1 MSRVDRSRLPA
12 PGPDRP
18 FHFPRFVRRQLPNGL
33 ELRAVTHRS
42 VPVASVALL
51 VRGGSSVD
59 PPDGHGLVSITAG
72 MIDEGSRG
80 QSALDIADR
89 LARIGGELDVDVGMD
104 AVLLG
109 LTTLDRF
116 LDTGLEL
123 LHEMV
128 TEPTLANDDFNRIR
142 NLRLER
148 LRQMKD
154 HAGAMAERAFARV
167 VYREHPY
174 GHLSLGSEAALNA
187 MTVDASRE
195 LHAALFTPEGSTLIV
210 VGDRTEEE
218 LLDRA
223 ESAFANWRPS
233 TGSGR
238 PELVEGRPVSRA
250 LPIDRDAALLPPPD
264 EPEVRLAIVS
274 RPGAAQSELR
284 IGHACAPRST
294 PDYHVLL
301 ILNTILGGDFV
312 SRLNLNLRE
321 QKGFTYGVRTG
332 FNLRRGIGPFVMQT
346 SVGTDVTGPAL
357 SEAWKEIRDIAT
369 VRPATDQE
377 VAQAFASVS
386 KGYPRSFETAGQVA
400 RSVAQLALHGLPDSY
415 FEQFVPKLARVTAN
429 DVTRAAQRYLDPSKM
444 TTVIVGDLDKIA
456 ASLPGLG
463 LGPHRVLTVD

>member
-1 MSRVDRSRLPA
+1 VSRVDRSRLPV
-12 PGPDRP
+12 PGADRP
-18 FHFPRFVRRQLPNGL
+18 FHFPRSVRRQLANGL

-42 VPVASVALL
+42 VPVASMALL

-59 PPDGHGLVSITAG
+59 PPDFHGLVSMTAG
-72 MIDEGSRG
+72 LIDEGSRG
-80 QSALDIADR
+80 QSALEIADR

-104 AVLLG
+104 AVLVG

-116 LDTGLEL
+116 LDAGLAL
-123 LHEMV
+123 VHEMV

-167 VYREHPY
+167 VYRDHPY
-174 GHLSLGSEAALNA
+174 GHLSLGSEPALNA
-187 MTVDASRE
+187 MTVDDTRA
-195 LHAALFTPEGSTLIV
+195 LHAALYTPAGTTLIV
-210 VGDRTEEE
+210 VGDRPEEE

-223 ESAFANWRPS
+223 EGAFGGWRPA
-233 TGSGR
+233 GG
-238 PELVEGRPVSRA
+238 GM
-250 LPIDRDAALLPPPD
+250 PIDRDASLLPPPE
-264 EPEVRLAIVS
+264 EPEVRLGIVA
-274 RPGAAQSELR
+274 RPGAAQSEFR

-312 SRLNLNLRE
+312 SRLNSNLRE
-321 QKGFTYGVRTG
+321 QNGFTYGVRTG

-346 SVGTDVTGPAL
+346 SVGTDVTAPAL
-357 SEAWKEIRDIAT
+357 REAWKEIRDIAAA
-369 VRPATDQE
+369 RPATDRE

-415 FEQFVPKLARVTAN
+415 FEEFVPKLSQVTTA
-429 DVTRAAQRYLDPSKM
+429 DVTRAAQRYLDPEKM
-444 TTVIVGDLDKIA
+444 TTVIVGDLDKMA
-456 ASLPGLG
+456 ASPTSLG
-463 LGPHRVLTVD
+463 LGPHRVLTVE

>member
-1 MSRVDRSRLPA
+1 VNRVDRSRLPV
-12 PGPDRP
+12 PGADRP
-18 FHFPRFVRRQLPNGL
+18 FRFPRIVRRQLANGL

-42 VPVASVALL
+42 VPIASIALL

-59 PPDGHGLVSITAG
+59 PPDAHGLVSITAG

-80 QSALDIADR
+80 RSALEIADAI
-89 LARIGGELDVDVGMD
+89 ARMGGELDVDVGMD
-104 AVLLG
+104 AVLVG

-116 LDTGLEL
+116 LDAGLAL
-123 LHEMV
+123 VHEMV

-167 VYREHPY
+167 VYGDHPY
-174 GHLSLGSEAALNA
+174 GHLSLGSEQALNA
-187 MTVDASRE
+187 MTVDAARA
-195 LHAALFTPEGSTLIV
+195 LHAAVFTPDGATLIV
-210 VGDRTEEE
+210 VGDRPEEE

-223 ESAFANWRPS
+223 EAAFSTWRAAAA
-233 TGSGR
+233 TR
-238 PELVEGRPVSRA
+238 
-250 LPIDRDAALLPPPD
+250 PIDRDAALRPPPA
-264 EPEVRLAIVS
+264 EPDVRLAIVS
-274 RPGAAQSELR
+274 RPAAAQSELR

-312 SRLNLNLRE
+312 SRLNSNLRE
-321 QKGFTYGVRTG
+321 HKGFTYGVRTG
-332 FNLRRGIGPFVMQT
+332 FNLRRGVGPFVMQT
-346 SVGTDVTGPAL
+346 SVGTDVTAPAL
-357 SEAWKEIRDIAT
+357 SEAWQEIRDIADA
-369 VRPATDQE
+369 RPATDQE

-415 FEQFVPKLARVTAN
+415 FEEFVPKLSQVTAH
-429 DVTRAAQRYLDPSKM
+429 DVTRAAGRYLDPAKM

-456 ASLPGLG
+456 ASLHGLG
-463 LGPHRVLTVD
+463 LGPHRVLAADGAEGAE

>member
-1 MSRVDRSRLPA
+1 MSLVDRTRLPV
-12 PGPDRP
+12 PGADRP
-18 FHFPRFVRRQLPNGL
+18 FHFPRIVTRQLANGL
-33 ELRAVTHRS
+33 ELRAVSHRS
-42 VPVASVALL
+42 VPVASLVLL

-59 PPDGHGLVSITAG
+59 PPAAHGLVSITAG
-72 MIDEGSRG
+72 LIDEGSRG
-80 QSALDIADR
+80 QSALEIADR
-89 LARIGGELDVDVGMD
+89 VALMGGDLDIDVGMD
-104 AVLLG
+104 AVLVG

-116 LDTGLEL
+116 LDKGLGL
-123 LHEMV
+123 LHEIV

-167 VYREHPY
+167 LYGDHPY
-174 GHLSLGSEAALNA
+174 GHLSLGSEPALNA
-187 MTVDASRE
+187 MTVDDARA
-195 LHAALFTPEGSTLIV
+195 LHAALFTPGASTLIV
-210 VGDRTEEE
+210 AGDRPEEE
-218 LLDRA
+218 LLDCA
-223 ESAFANWRPS
+223 EAVFGSWRPAAHA
-233 TGSGR
+233 
-238 PELVEGRPVSRA
+238 VPVN
-250 LPIDRDAALLPPPD
+250 RDAALLPPPAQ
-264 EPEVRLAIVS
+264 PEVRLAAVS

-321 QKGFTYGVRTG
+321 ERGFTYGVRTG
-332 FNLRRGIGPFVMQT
+332 FNLRRGIGPFVVQT
-346 SVGTDVTGPAL
+346 SVGTDVTAPAL

-369 VRPATDQE
+369 TRPATDQE

-386 KGYPRSFETAGQVA
+386 KGYPRGFETAGQVA

-415 FEQFVPKLARVTAN
+415 FEEFVPKLAHVSAP
-429 DVTRAAQRYLDPSKM
+429 DVTHAAQRYLDPSKM

-456 ASLPGLG
+456 ASLHGLG
-463 LGPHRVLTVD
+463 LGPHRVLTID

>member
-1 MSRVDRSRLPA
+1 MTGVDRGRLPVPVA
-12 PGPDRP
+12 DRP
-18 FHFPRFVRRQLPNGL
+18 FHFPRIVKRTLPNGL

-42 VPVASVALL
+42 VPVAAIVLL
-51 VRGGSSVD
+51 IPGGSSLD
-59 PPDGHGLVSITAG
+59 PADAHGLVSITAG
-72 MIDEGSRG
+72 LIDEGSRG
-80 QSALDIADR
+80 QSALEIADR
-89 LARIGGELDVDVGMD
+89 VARIGGELDLDVGMD
-104 AVLLG
+104 AVVVG

-116 LDTGLEL
+116 LDTGLAL
-123 LHEMV
+123 VHEIV
-128 TEPTLANDDFNRIR
+128 TEPNLANDDFNRIR

-154 HAGAMAERAFARV
+154 HAGAMADRAFARV
-167 VYREHPY
+167 LYGGHPY

-187 MTVDASRE
+187 MTVDSAKA
-195 LHAALFTPEGSTLIV
+195 LHAAMFTPSGATLVV
-210 VGDRTEEE
+210 VGDRPEEE
-218 LLDRA
+218 LLDA
-223 ESAFANWRPS
+223 AGSVFGSWRPATS
-233 TGSGR
+233 TMA
-238 PELVEGRPVSRA
+238 V
-250 LPIDRDAALLPPPD
+250 DRGAALMPPPS
-264 EPEVRLAIVS
+264 EPEVKLAVVS

-346 SVGTDVTGPAL
+346 SVGTDVTSAAL
-357 SEAWKEIRDIAT
+357 HEAWREIRDIAT
-369 VRPATDQE
+369 TRPATDLE

-386 KGYPRSFETAGQVA
+386 KGYPRGFETAGQVA

-415 FEQFVPKLARVTAN
+415 FEQFVPKLSQVAAA
-429 DVTRAAQRYLDPSKM
+429 DVTDAAQRYLDREKM

-456 ASLPGLG
+456 GSLPALG
-463 LGPHRVLTVD
+463 LGPYRVLTID